1 MMKSSTRIRLRSES
15 DFPAWRAAAWTPAP
29 DPEVQA
35 QKPPV
40 RKPDETPDVPSGPTV
55 EDLEALEEALRAEFE
70 ERLAAAYQEGFDA
83 GHATGAEAAA
93 AELRSAHDAAMQAAA
108 EIRSREADWAGVLEE
123 NVCAVATAVAR
134 HIIDRE
140 ITTDRLI
147 VLEMARSAV
156 ERFGLEETL
165 RIRVHP
171 DDHAV
176 LAQPQ
181 GGAGDLATAIEGR
194 SVQWV
199 ADAGIEAGGCVVE
212 GRERIV
218 DGRVDTALVRA
229 YRMLAGAH
237 A

>member
-1 MMKSSTRIRLRSES
+1 MRSSTRIRLRSGS
-15 DFPAWRAAAWTPAP
+15 DFPAWQAAVWTPAP
-29 DPEVQA
+29 DPEVRGV
-35 QKPPV
+35 KPPV
-40 RKPDETPDVPSGPTV
+40 QDAVETQDVPAGPDADAV
-55 EDLEALEEALRAEFE
+55 AAQEEALRAEFE
-70 ERLAAAYQEGFDA
+70 ERLAAACQEAFEA
-83 GHATGAEAAA
+83 GHSAGVETAA
-93 AELRSAHDAAMQAAA
+93 AELRSAHDAATQAAA
-108 EIRSREADWAGVLEE
+108 EIRAREADWAGVLEE

-140 ITTDRLI
+140 IATDRLI

-171 DDHAV
+171 DDHGI
-176 LAQPQ
+176 LTQPQ
-181 GGAGDLATAIEGR
+181 GGAGELATAIEGR
-194 SVQWV
+194 PVQWV
-199 ADAGIEAGGCVVE
+199 ADAGIDAGGCVVE

-229 YRMLAGAH
+229 YRMLAGQH